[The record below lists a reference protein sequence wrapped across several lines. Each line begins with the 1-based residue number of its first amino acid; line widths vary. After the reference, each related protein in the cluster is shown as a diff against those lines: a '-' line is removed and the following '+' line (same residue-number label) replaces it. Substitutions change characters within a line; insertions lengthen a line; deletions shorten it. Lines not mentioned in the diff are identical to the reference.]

1 MTDQSLEKA
10 AEFIYVEDNES
21 DQLIVKKICKK
32 FCDISPMCFSNGMD
46 FFDYLGKFNV
56 VEQLPHLVLMDLNMP
71 SMNGYEVIE
80 VLKAHDLYKY
90 IPVVVLSSSDS
101 QSDIDQCYSY
111 NVNAYICKKLDF
123 NDYKEGI
130 ESTLDFW
137 MKAVH
142 RLS

>member
-1 MTDQSLEKA
+1 MTDQVEKA

-21 DQLIVKKICKK
+21 DQMIVKKICQK
-32 FCDISPMCFSNGMD
+32 FCDRTPVCFSNGLE
-46 FFDYLGKFNV
+46 FFDYLGQFGL
-56 VEQLPHLVLMDLNMP
+56 VEQLPHLILLDLNMP

-80 VLKAHDLYKY
+80 TLKNHDLYKY

-101 QSDIDQCYSY
+101 QKDIDLCYRHH
-111 NVNAYICKKLDF
+111 VNAYICKKLDF

-137 MKAVH
+137 LKAVY
-142 RLS
+142 RL